1 MAKEGSAMN
10 TQHES
15 NDIAAAIAELGAG
28 KTWMVMGIASDV
40 RACLDSTS
48 DSRPFIVKI
57 DFPLPVKSIA
67 IRVRALAVIRGI
79 SDNAQINEIERTL
92 IEMERERRMMDQAL
106 QEVEA

>member
-1 MAKEGSAMN
+1 MN

-15 NDIAAAIAELGAG
+15 NDIPAAIAELGAG

-106 QEVEA
+106 REVEA

>member
-1 MAKEGSAMN
+1 MDGHGNRQRRAGLPRL
-10 TQHES
+10 
-15 NDIAAAIAELGAG
+15 DIGQPA
-28 KTWMVMGIASDV
+28 V
-40 RACLDSTS
+40 
-48 DSRPFIVKI
+48 IVKI

-106 QEVEA
+106 REVEA